1 MVGDRASGYALAV
14 PLNRDLVGKEYEPV
28 LYEVGREKIRE
39 FARAVGETDPIYHD
53 PQIARERGFTEQVAP
68 LTFPT
73 VIHLRSGPQVVMDPE
88 LGLDYSLVVHGSQ
101 EFEYRRPIVAG
112 DVLTARARIAD
123 ITAKGPHE
131 FLTIETP
138 MTDAGGD
145 VVCVA
150 RATLISRG
158 TAGR

>member
-1 MVGDRASGYALAV
+1 M
-14 PLNRDLVGKEYEPV
+14 PLNRELQGKEYPSV
-28 LYEVGREKIRE
+28 TYEVGREKIRE
-39 FARAVGETDPIYHD
+39 FATAVGETAAIYHD
-53 PQIARERGFTEQVAP
+53 PEAAKEAGYPEQVAP

-73 VIHLRSGPQVVMDPE
+73 VIHIKSGPQVVMDPE
-88 LGLDYSLVVHGSQ
+88 LGLNYALVVHGSQ

-112 DVLTARARIAD
+112 DVLTATPRIAE

-138 MTDAGGD
+138 ITDASGEE
-145 VVCVA
+145 VCVA

-158 TAGR
+158 TAGG

>member
-1 MVGDRASGYALAV
+1 V
-14 PLNRDLVGKEYEPV
+14 PLNRDLLGKEYEPV
-28 LYEVGREKIRE
+28 PYEVGREKIRE

-53 PQIARERGFTEQVAP
+53 PQAARSRGYPEQVAP

-73 VIHLRSGPQVVMDPE
+73 VIHIRSGPQVIMDPE
-88 LGLDYSLVVHGSQ
+88 LGLDYALVVHGSQ

-112 DVLTARARIAD
+112 DVLTARPRIAE

-138 MTDAGGD
+138 MTDASGEL
-145 VVCVA
+145 VCVA

-158 TAGR
+158 TAAR

>member
-1 MVGDRASGYALAV
+1 MALNHE
-14 PLNRDLVGKEYEPV
+14 LEGKKYPGV
-28 LYEVGREKIRE
+28 TYEVGREKIRE
-39 FARAVGETDPIYHD
+39 FAQAVGETNPVYQDPEAAKAGGH
-53 PQIARERGFTEQVAP
+53 PEQVAP

-73 VIHLRSGPQVVMDPE
+73 VLHLRSGPQVVMDPE
-88 LGLDYSLVVHGSQ
+88 LGLDYSLVVHGTQ

-112 DVLTARARIAD
+112 DVLTAIPRIAE

-131 FLTIETP
+131 FLTIETT
-138 MTDAGGD
+138 MTDAGGE

-158 TAGR
+158 TAER